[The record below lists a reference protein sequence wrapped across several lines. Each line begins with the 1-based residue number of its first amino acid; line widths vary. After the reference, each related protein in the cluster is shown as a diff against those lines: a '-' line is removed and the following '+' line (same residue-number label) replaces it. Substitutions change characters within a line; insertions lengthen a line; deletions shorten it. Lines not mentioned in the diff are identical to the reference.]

1 MSNRLDDFFEQ
12 EYQSQQPTNTNSTD
26 DQIFGMAMGGTSGNK
41 PAKSNKKITVL
52 LICIALVVAIAF
64 GVFVGILIGSGSQE
78 EDILSSVLDT
88 LRNDYYFD
96 ISDEEWDTIIANGGT
111 AMLQSVDAYS
121 QLLSPQSAYDLIYGV
136 YTTTTIDGLSFGFSY
151 YNVGGT
157 GVMVVSSITSD
168 SNAFGRLESGD
179 IVLALSDIRSSTGGG
194 VVDSD
199 GNVVTSLSLAS
210 VDSTYA
216 TAVLTASNTATF
228 VVLRGEEV
236 VSVTVSRGTLGSINN
251 TEGLEFV
258 QYYFG
263 ANNTNV
269 STTIEPGR
277 ATSTMQYKNLDKLPS
292 NVGYIYLS
300 QFSSSTTSDAST
312 EFALAMSKFQES
324 GMDYLIVD
332 VKGNP
337 GGDVQIATDIA
348 GMLATDSMLSD
359 SELSQYGMSN
369 DSDMLVVTM
378 QDNSG
383 STTSTYTATSTY
395 SQYFDT
401 TSDTKQIII
410 WTDSNSAS
418 ASELLTGVLLDYGTA
433 VQMGTTTY
441 GKGIAQTIVPLY
453 EHSDTVT
460 QTDGTEGTF
469 YWCIYY
475 TFAKYYSPF
484 GNNIHGV
491 GYTPDDSYN
500 NLDSYSELV
509 STAISYW
516 S

>member
-1 MSNRLDDFFEQ
+1 MSNKLDDFFDQ
-12 EYQSQQPTNTNSTD
+12 EYQSQQGNGDSFSHDNVFSTATNYT
-26 DQIFGMAMGGTSGNK
+26 AP
-41 PAKSNKKITVL
+41 PAKNNKKITVL
-52 LICIALVVAIAF
+52 LICIALVLAIVF
-64 GVFVGILIGSGSQE
+64 GVFAGILIGSGSE
-78 EDILSSVLDT
+78 EDNILSSVLDT

-96 ISDEEWDTIIANGGT
+96 ISDEEWETIIANGGT
-111 AMLQSVDAYS
+111 ALLQGVDDYG
-121 QLLSPQSAYDLIYGV
+121 QLLSPQSAYDLLNGV
-136 YTTTTIDGLSFGFSY
+136 STVTTVDGLSYGFSY
-151 YNVGGT
+151 YNVGST
-157 GVMVVSSITSD
+157 GVMVVSSVTND
-168 SNAFGRLESGD
+168 TNAFGRLESGD
-179 IVLALSDIRSSTGGG
+179 IVLALSDIKSATGGG
-194 VVDSD
+194 VLDSD
-199 GNVVTSLSLAS
+199 GNVITSLSLAS
-210 VDSTYA
+210 VDSSYT
-216 TAVLTASNTATF
+216 TAVLTVSNSATF
-228 VVLRGEEV
+228 VVLRGDDV
-236 VSVTVSRGTLGSINN
+236 MNISVTKGTIGSINN
-251 TEGLEFV
+251 TEGLQFV

-263 ANNTNV
+263 AKNTNV

-277 ATSTMQYKNLDKLPS
+277 ATSTMVYKCLDQLPS
-292 NVGYIYLS
+292 NVGYISLS

-312 EFALAMSKFQES
+312 EFQLAMSKFQAS

-348 GMLATDSMLSD
+348 GMLATDSLLD
-359 SELSQYGMSN
+359 SSVLSQYNMSS
-369 DSDMLVVTM
+369 DADMLVVTM

-383 STTSTYTATSTY
+383 STTSTYTVTSTY

-418 ASELLTGVLLDYGTA
+418 ASELLTGVLLDYGTG

-453 EHSDTVT
+453 EFSDTVT
-460 QTDGTEGTF
+460 QIDGTEGTF
-469 YWCIYY
+469 YWCLYY

-509 STAISYW
+509 DAVNSYW
-516 S
+516 N

>member
-12 EYQSQQPTNTNSTD
+12 EYQSQQPATNNSPS
-26 DQIFGMAMGGTSGNK
+26 DQTFGMAMGSSRGNA
-41 PAKSNKKITVL
+41 PTKSNKKITVL
-52 LICIALVVAIAF
+52 LICLALVLAIAF
-64 GVFVGILIGSGSQE
+64 GVFVGILIGSGSEE

-96 ISDEEWDTIIANGGT
+96 ISDEEWETIIANGGT
-111 AMLQSVDAYS
+111 AMLQSVDSYS

-136 YTTTTIDGLSFGFSY
+136 STTTTIDGLSYGFGY

-157 GVMVVSSITSD
+157 GVMVVSSVTSD
-168 SNAFGRLESGD
+168 SNAFGRLEAGD
-179 IVLALSDIRSSTGGG
+179 IVLALSDIKSATGGG
-194 VVDSD
+194 VLDSD

-216 TAVLTASNTATF
+216 TTVISASNSATF

-236 VSVTVSRGTLGSINN
+236 VNITVSRGTLGSVNN

-263 ANNTNV
+263 INNTNV
-269 STTIEPGR
+269 STTIEQGR

-300 QFSSSTTSDAST
+300 QFSSSTTSDAYT
-312 EFALAMSKFQES
+312 EFKLAMDKFESS

-348 GMLATDSMLSD
+348 GMLATDSLLDASV
-359 SELSQYGMSN
+359 LSQYNMS
-369 DSDMLVVTM
+369 SDAEMLVVTM

-383 STTSTYTATSTY
+383 STTSSYTVASTY

-401 TSDTKQIII
+401 SSDTKQIII

-441 GKGIAQTIVPLY
+441 GKGIAQTVVPLY
-453 EHSDTVT
+453 EHSGTVT
-460 QTDGTEGTF
+460 QIDGTEGTF
-469 YWCIYY
+469 YWCLYY

-484 GNNIHGV
+484 GINIHGV

-500 NLDSYSELV
+500 NLDSYSDLV
-509 STAISYW
+509 DAAISYW
-516 S
+516 N